1 MIRVF
6 CNKRGSGKTKN
17 LIDLANEQIDR
28 TKGAS
33 VYIDDSLKHMRQIDR
48 RIRFISTKDFNIGG
62 EQNFYGLLCG
72 ILSENYDI
80 ENIYIDNV
88 LDSAIRKTEEF
99 ERCFRKISDLA
110 DKFSLNIYININYEE
125 KEIPVFIR
133 EYVA

>member
-17 LIDLANEQIDR
+17 LIDLANEQIHG

-48 RIRFISTKDFNIGG
+48 RIRFISTNDFNIGG

-72 ILSENYDI
+72 ILSEDYDI

-88 LDSAIRKTEEF
+88 LDEAVSKVEEF
-99 ERCFRKISDLA
+99 EKCFRKVSELS

>member
-99 ERCFRKISDLA
+99 EKCFRKISDLA

>member
-99 ERCFRKISDLA
+99 ERCFRKISDLS